1 MSSDSRVCDLLA
13 ASKPGVCITTCLH
26 LLARMDYAKGS
37 EPVYD
42 WQADP
47 YWRNRRLSP
56 AQIQVHDIQLEGWRQ
71 DVGPM
76 LEMREVL
83 SSSLLPD
90 LEHKDY
96 LAKNIC
102 IEEVTKNRSEQS
114 HLKSLAN
121 EFGWMNV
128 LRNNNVPSTI
138 YSSRDARR
146 CRWIHISS
154 KFTDYLS
161 GCLLGLS
168 DWTKHPNR
176 TAAALHQLGHC
187 INQHERFSKH
197 GRYFASFF
205 QHLGEVHNDDDAKDH
220 RPMLLSVPF
229 LDWTVDGETPPLRF
243 QVDRREGYQSSR
255 STSHLVRSILQHFYR
270 LEDTSDRESQQV
282 FTKHKP
288 WTSDRLLDLKVR
300 RWYGH
305 YPTSLNVDELWILV
319 IDSRHVVTFSSNQSW
334 KSRWPP
340 LQLAARIAEVSF
352 RGIRNAM
359 INTANAH
366 NEQDYTSS
374 MHVIA
379 ALSGALGMLHRSFW
393 TDITLCLSDR
403 YASYLGHLQYRL
415 HRSPSTK
422 LVMDLLQVQEELNII
437 ISIMEQQIDLV
448 ADLQGL
454 PIPGRNRRQSQHQHD
469 QRPLSSLTPS
479 DVATYRQLSFSRLS
493 DPAAQLLENLQR
505 EYADLADLRENSNA
519 LINRTIQLVNIRLED
534 HGKAILVFTIV
545 TIIFLPL
552 SFISSF
558 FGMNFSDIRDMEQ
571 TQRLFW
577 IIAGSLTVGTVA
589 FSVFLAFYGSAIME
603 GFVSWRETRGR
614 RLKKRRVEVQQQQ
627 GQGQGRSFEV
637 LDALRPRLN
646 GGA

>member
-1 MSSDSRVCDLLA
+1 MEF
-13 ASKPGVCITTCLH
+13 
-26 LLARMDYAKGS
+26 AKGSGSGS

-42 WQADP
+42 WHADP

-56 AQIQVHDIQLEGWRQ
+56 AQIQVHDIRLEGLRQ
-71 DVGPM
+71 GAGAM

-83 SSSLLPD
+83 SSSLLPELEGRDD
-90 LEHKDY
+90 LANTIAIDE
-96 LAKNIC
+96 A
-102 IEEVTKNRSEQS
+102 TKNRNEQV

-128 LRNNNVPSTI
+128 LRSNDVQTSLAG
-138 YSSRDARR
+138 SKESRK

-154 KFTDYLS
+154 KFSDYLP

-168 DWTKHPNR
+168 DWSRNSQR
-176 TAAALHQLGHC
+176 TAAALHQLEHC
-187 INQHERFSKH
+187 INQQERFSKH
-197 GRYFASFF
+197 GRYFAPFF
-205 QHLGEVHNDDDAKDH
+205 QHLGDDYYSENEELEKEDG
-220 RPMLLSVPF
+220 PMLLSVPF
-229 LDWTVDGETPPLRF
+229 MDWTVDGDTPPLRF
-243 QVDRREGYQSSR
+243 QVDKREGYQSSR
-255 STSHLVRSILQHFYR
+255 STSHLLRSILQHFYR
-270 LEDTSDRESQQV
+270 LENTSDRESQQV

-288 WTSDRLLDLKVR
+288 WLTDRNLDLKVR
-300 RWYGH
+300 RWYGQ

-319 IDSRHVVTFSSNQSW
+319 IDARHIVTFSSNQTW
-334 KSRWPP
+334 KSIWPP
-340 LQLAARIAEVSF
+340 LQLSARIMQVSF
-352 RGIRNAM
+352 RGIRNNL
-359 INTANAH
+359 INTSNKQ

-437 ISIMEQQIDLV
+437 ISIMEQQMDLV
-448 ADLQGL
+448 ADLQGIA
-454 PIPGRNRRQSQHQHD
+454 IPGRNRRLSQRHD
-469 QRPLSSLTPS
+469 QRPLSSIPPA
-479 DVATYRQLSFSRLS
+479 DVATYRQMSFSRLS

-505 EYADLADLRENSNA
+505 EYADLVDLRENSNA

-534 HGKAILVFTIV
+534 HGKAILVFTMV

-577 IIAGSLTVGTVA
+577 VVAGSLTVGTVA
-589 FSVFLAFYGSAIME
+589 FSVFLAFYGGAITE
-603 GFVSWRETRGR
+603 WFVTWREHRRR
-614 RLKKRRVEVQQQQ
+614 RLKKRMAVKKRSLEVQRN
-627 GQGQGRSFEV
+627 QGRSFEV
-637 LDALRPRLN
+637 LDALRPN
-646 GGA
+646 GVP